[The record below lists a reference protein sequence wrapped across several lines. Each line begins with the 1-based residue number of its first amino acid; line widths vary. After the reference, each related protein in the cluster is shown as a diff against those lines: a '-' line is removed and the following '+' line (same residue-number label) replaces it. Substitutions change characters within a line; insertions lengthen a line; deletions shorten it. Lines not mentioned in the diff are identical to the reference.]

1 MWWLLQRW
9 RAQAAALKLEVL
21 ALFLACRD
29 SRTPN
34 SAKVFLVGI
43 VGYTLSPLDLIQ
55 DPVPLVGYLDDLG
68 VLLLGLAL
76 VPRMIPPAILT
87 DCRAQAQKFP
97 ATPMRWVATGMLI
110 ANLLL
115 TALAVGYF
123 ARRMVG

>member
-1 MWWLLQRW
+1 MGRMLQRW
-9 RAQAAALKLEVL
+9 KARAAALKLEVL
-21 ALFLACRD
+21 TLFLACRD

-34 SAKVFLVGI
+34 SAKVLLVGI
-43 VGYTLSPLDLIQ
+43 VGYTLSPLDLIP

-76 VPRMIPPAILT
+76 LPRMIPPAILA

-97 ATPMRWVATGMLI
+97 ATPMRWVATGILI

>member
-9 RAQAAALKLEVL
+9 QARAAALKLEVL

-29 SRTPN
+29 SRTPI
-34 SAKVFLVGI
+34 SAKVLLVGI
-43 VGYTLSPLDLIQ
+43 VGYTLSPLDLIP

-76 VPRMIPPAILT
+76 VPRMISPAILA
-87 DCRAQAQKFP
+87 DCRAQAQKCP
-97 ATPMRWVATGMLI
+97 ATPMRWFATGILI

-123 ARRMVG
+123 ARRMIG